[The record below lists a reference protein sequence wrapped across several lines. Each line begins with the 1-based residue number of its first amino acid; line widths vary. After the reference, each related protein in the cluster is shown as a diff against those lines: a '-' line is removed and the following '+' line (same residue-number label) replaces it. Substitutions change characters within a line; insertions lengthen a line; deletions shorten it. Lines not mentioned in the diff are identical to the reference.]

1 MIGGPFY
8 VQIMNDYSSFAS
20 TSTTVM
26 ELNLNN
32 DNTTDFFSNSIL
44 DSQPLDSDFFNSFA
58 DDFDDRANT

>member
-1 MIGGPFY
+1 
-8 VQIMNDYSSFAS
+8 MNDYSSFAS